1 MRRNFYEGRSVA
13 RGARGMAAT
22 SHPKATLLALDI
34 MREGGNAVDAGIA
47 AVALLCVIEPHM
59 TGIGGDCFAIYAPG
73 GRNPVGLNGSG
84 RSPRRATLD
93 WYREAGITEIA
104 AETPHSVTVPGAVD
118 AWCRLHGDHGRL
130 PLDRLLA
137 PAIDAAENGYLITDR
152 VASSWTAVRPRIAVD
167 EVSRETLLV
176 NGAAP
181 KAGSW
186 HRQPRLAS
194 ALRLIASKGRA
205 GFYEG
210 AVAEDIVSRLQELD
224 GLHELDDFS
233 AAKGEYVPL
242 ISTDYRGYQVCEIPP
257 NGHGI
262 TALMMLNALS
272 AYDLGP
278 NLSAVDRIHLL
289 AEITKSAF
297 RRRDAFIGDPGFSNI
312 PVEALL
318 SSQLAEEMR
327 AEFDPASAS
336 APAPIPEIEH
346 RDTTYLCVVD
356 KDRNALSLINS
367 LFEGFGSGI
376 SSRKFGVVL
385 QNRGC
390 SFRLIEGHPN
400 VIEPMKRPMHTI
412 IPGMLCRDGNAVMPF
427 GVMGGHYQPVGHVQL
442 VSNILDRGL
451 DIQDS
456 IADPRTF
463 AYAGELAL
471 EPTVE
476 ASVREGLIAKGHRI
490 VAPPGPIGGGQAI
503 WIDLEQG
510 ALVGGSDPRK
520 DGIALG
526 Y

>member
-1 MRRNFYEGRSVA
+1 M
-13 RGARGMAAT
+13 
-22 SHPKATLLALDI
+22 
-34 MREGGNAVDAGIA
+34 
-47 AVALLCVIEPHM
+47 
-59 TGIGGDCFAIYAPG
+59 
-73 GRNPVGLNGSG
+73 
-84 RSPRRATLD
+84 
-93 WYREAGITEIA
+93 
-104 AETPHSVTVPGAVD
+104 
-118 AWCRLHGDHGRL
+118 
-130 PLDRLLA
+130 
-137 PAIDAAENGYLITDR
+137 
-152 VASSWTAVRPRIAVD
+152 
-167 EVSRETLLV
+167 
-176 NGAAP
+176 
-181 KAGSW
+181 
-186 HRQPRLAS
+186 
-194 ALRLIASKGRA
+194 IASKGRA

-210 AVAEDIVSRLQELD
+210 AVAEDIVSRLRELG

-242 ISTDYRGYQVCEIPP
+242 LATEYRGYQVCEIPP

-272 AYDLGP
+272 THDLGP
-278 NLSAVDRIHLL
+278 DLATADRVHLL

-318 SSQLAEEMR
+318 SNQLAEEIR

-367 LFEGFGSGI
+367 LFDGFGSGI

-390 SFRLIEGHPN
+390 GFRLIEGHPN
-400 VIEPMKRPMHTI
+400 VIEPGKRPMHTI

-442 VSNILDRGL
+442 VSSILDRGL

-456 IADPRTF
+456 LAEPRTF
-463 AYAGELAL
+463 AHGGDLML

-476 ASVREGLIAKGHRI
+476 ASVRDQLIAKGHRV
-490 VAPPGPIGGGQAI
+490 VAPPGPLGGGQAI